1 MPLLLVVRFLL
12 SLVSLAILGYAGYLL
27 YEWYDGTQY
36 VREVDGVLVRD
47 RENWMLWLGLALLAF
62 SGLGRFLLLPLLAK
76 PDTDPSK
83 AERSAGTMIKSASG
97 ADLYVES
104 LGDHDRPT
112 IVLTHGWSLDSTIW
126 FYAKRDLLRDFRVV
140 TWDLPGL
147 GRSRPASS
155 EGIALPVF
163 AQDLRSVIEWTG
175 APSVVVVGHSI
186 GGMTIQTLARDTPD
200 FFSERI
206 AGAVLLNTTY
216 TNPLKTMIL
225 PRLMQAI
232 RWPLLE
238 PIMRIM
244 IVLQPLV
251 WLGAWQSYLSGTAH
265 LGNRLGFGRFVT
277 RSQLDHV
284 TLLST
289 RNPPGNIMR
298 GNLAMFR
305 WDATGAVAKVPTP
318 LLVVGGEV
326 DIVTKPEAGATIA
339 QTAPNGRYLPIG
351 GVNHMGFHELSP
363 TYDAEIASFAGTC
376 LLAAASGVPAGQG
389 SPPAGGERLV

>member
-1 MPLLLVVRFLL
+1 MPLLVIARFLL
-12 SLVSLAILGYAGYLL
+12 SLVSLAILAYAGYLL

-36 VREVDGVLVRD
+36 VREADGVLVRD

-76 PDTDPSK
+76 PDTDPSR

-186 GGMTIQTLARDTPD
+186 GGMTIQTLARDMPD
-200 FFSERI
+200 FYSERI
-206 AGAVLLNTTY
+206 AGAVLLT
-216 TNPLKTMIL
+216 
-225 PRLMQAI
+225 
-232 RWPLLE
+232 
-238 PIMRIM
+238 
-244 IVLQPLV
+244 
-251 WLGAWQSYLSGTAH
+251 
-265 LGNRLGFGRFVT
+265 
-277 RSQLDHV
+277 
-284 TLLST
+284 
-289 RNPPGNIMR
+289 
-298 GNLAMFR
+298 
-305 WDATGAVAKVPTP
+305 
-318 LLVVGGEV
+318 
-326 DIVTKPEAGATIA
+326 
-339 QTAPNGRYLPIG
+339 LPIPIR
-351 GVNHMGFHELSP
+351 SRP
-363 TYDAEIASFAGTC
+363 
-376 LLAAASGVPAGQG
+376 
-389 SPPAGGERLV
+389 